1 MKLSQL
7 LETLRVYQTTK
18 DINHV
23 TVTGIE
29 MDSRQ
34 VTPGHL
40 FICINGFTVDGHDYA
55 KQAEEKGAAAIVADR
70 PLDVSVPVIL
80 VRDTSRTMAKLANA
94 YYHNPTQK
102 FQLIG
107 ITGTNGKTST
117 SYLVEAIFKHHKDK
131 TGLIGTIQMK
141 IGDKEYQVKNTTPD
155 SLFLQKHFAEMV
167 NEGVDTAVMEVSSH
181 ALDLGRVHG
190 ADFDIAVFTNLSQDH
205 LDYHKDMD
213 DYLRAKSLLFA
224 QLGNGYDATK
234 PKYGIVNRDDPY
246 YEAFCNS
253 TSQEVLTYS
262 MDHKGD
268 ITAKD
273 VKLSASGTT
282 FTLCTPSG
290 DKEITSPLIGKFSV
304 YNMLAAASA
313 AWVAGVDLETIQEAL
328 STTKGVSG
336 RFEPVLAG
344 QEYGVIVDYAH
355 TPDSLENV
363 LETIQSFAKEKIYV
377 VVGCGGDRDRTK
389 RPLMAKVAVNYA
401 TEAIFTSDNPRSE
414 APESILRDMESGVEE
429 GTFKTIVNRK
439 EAIQYAIEQAKD
451 GDVVLIAG
459 KGHEP
464 YQEINGVT
472 HHFDDREVAAEC
484 INDRTQRSYRD

>member
-1 MKLSQL
+1 MKLSHL
-7 LETLRVYQTTK
+7 LQTLHVYQTTK
-18 DINHV
+18 DINNI

-29 MDSRQ
+29 MDSRL
-34 VTPGHL
+34 VDPGHL
-40 FICINGFTVDGHDYA
+40 FICINGFTVDGHEFA
-55 KQAEEKGAAAIVADR
+55 KQAEEKGAAAIVAER

-80 VRDTSRTMAKLANA
+80 VSDTSKAMAKLANL
-94 YYHNPTQK
+94 YYQNPTQQ
-102 FQLIG
+102 FRLIG

-117 SYLVEAIFKHHKDK
+117 SYLVESIFKHQKQK

-141 IGDKEYQVKNTTPD
+141 IGDKEYEVKNTTPD

-167 NEGVDTAVMEVSSH
+167 NEDVDTAVMEVSSH

-224 QLGNGYDATK
+224 QLGNGYNSDE
-234 PKYGIVNRDDPY
+234 PKFGVVNKDDPY
-246 YEAFCNS
+246 YETFCKS

-262 MDHKGD
+262 INQEADV
-268 ITAKD
+268 TAKN
-273 VKLSASGTT
+273 VNLTASGTT
-282 FTLCTPSG
+282 FTLCTPNG
-290 DKEITSPLIGKFSV
+290 EKEIRSPLIGKFSV

-313 AWVAGVDLETIQEAL
+313 AWVSGVELNTIQEAL
-328 STTKGVSG
+328 SETRGVSG

-344 QEYGVIVDYAH
+344 QEFGVIVDYAH

-389 RPLMAKVAVNYA
+389 RPLMAQVAVKYA

-414 APESILRDMESGVEE
+414 DPESILRDMESGVKEN
-429 GTFKTIVNRK
+429 TYTTIVNRK
-439 EAIQYAIEQAKD
+439 EAIQFAVDKANA
-451 GDVVLIAG
+451 GDVILIAG

-464 YQEINGVT
+464 YQEVNGVT

-484 INDRTQRSYRD
+484 IKAKQ